1 MYIYTVYIQYIY
13 CIYSIHIYIYYTH
26 AHIPIFRI
34 TISNGQI
41 HGKHWP
47 QRLDDVGCWM
57 LGETS
62 QFRQIVL
69 AKTI

>member
-1 MYIYTVYIQYIY
+1 M
-13 CIYSIHIYIYYTH
+13 
-26 AHIPIFRI
+26 
-34 TISNGQI
+34 SNGQI

-69 AKTI
+69 GKNDLKMAMGSSENHRKTIGKP